1 MNILS
6 KYINERS
13 ALRQLLAPLWGKMP
27 VGQKGVFLLLA
38 LFCLS
43 SCVDND
49 DMADDQGTFY
59 TATKRTAA
67 QIIGDDADRCSMF
80 QAVLEKANYFSLLSV
95 YGNYTVFVPTNE
107 AITEFMKSNNYSSL
121 DELLQDA
128 ERCDTIARTH
138 IVKDGAY
145 FTTDVSDGALPQMN
159 MDDRYLVMTC
169 DSDAQNNNQLRVFVN
184 KRSQLVEK
192 NDSATNGVVH
202 IINRVITPS
211 SDFLPDLMAEDSTI
225 TLFVQALKTTHM
237 SDSLTKYIDMGYS
250 VSEDSIEGDIPKVRF
265 GGRDNIVTYPRR
277 RYFKYTAFVEPNYV
291 FARKGINTFDD
302 LVAYAKKVYDAT
314 YPEDAGKYDNDFTN
328 RKNPLNRFVSYHLM
342 DRMGNYSDWAPSGRF
357 LTECT
362 VTSLADAEDFW
373 ETMCPNTMLRF
384 CRAGTGSNAGL
395 YANRKGVGNKY
406 TVKGVKVLT
415 ASESG
420 KSEQQAING
429 TYLYLDDILEYSTKV
444 RDEVLSCRMRI
455 DATTLSADFMN
466 QGCRFNDEAGA
477 LNDRLYAIKR
487 GYIKGWKISDDT
499 FVAVHPAELSWSS
512 YLGNAICIK
521 GQYDVQFKLPP
532 VPSGTYEI
540 RMGYVAGEERG
551 VVQVYLNN
559 EPCGIPVDLTY
570 GTWNLQDIVGDIADT
585 EDEEHNTS
593 MDKTLHNLGYMRG
606 MDSYRK
612 PGLNSFRQ
620 DSPEHLRRI
629 LATQKLDE
637 GKEYWLR
644 FRQVSKGDKEWS
656 FDYIELCP
664 KDVYASPEG
673 ENRH

>member
-1 MNILS
+1 MAKCKSL
-6 KYINERS
+6 Y
-13 ALRQLLAPLWGKMP
+13 
-27 VGQKGVFLLLA
+27 VLLLSCCMITPM
-38 LFCLS
+38 LF

-49 DMADDQGTFY
+49 DLANEQGTFY
-59 TATKRTAA
+59 SATKRTAA
-67 QIIGDDADRCSMF
+67 EIISDDADRCSMF
-80 QAVLEKANYFSLLSV
+80 QAILEKSNYYSLLSV
-95 YGNYTVFVPTNE
+95 YGNYTVFAPTNE
-107 AITEFMKSNNYSSL
+107 AINKFIAENSYASF
-121 DELLQDA
+121 DALLQDA

-138 IVKDGAY
+138 IIKDGAY

-169 DSDAQNNNQLRVFVN
+169 DSDAQNNNQLRIFVN
-184 KRSQLVEK
+184 KRSLLVEK

-202 IINRVITPS
+202 FIDRVITPS
-211 SDFLPDLMAEDSTI
+211 NDFLPDLMAEDSSI
-225 TLFVQALKTTHM
+225 SIFVEALKYTHM
-237 SDSLTKYIDMGYS
+237 DDSLTKYIDDKYS
-250 VSEDSIEGDIPKVRF
+250 VSEDSINGDIAKVRF
-265 GGRDNIVTYPRR
+265 GGRDNKVTYPRK
-277 RYFKYTAFVEPNYV
+277 RYFKFTAFVEPNSVY
-291 FARKGINTFDD
+291 AKKGINTLED
-302 LVAYAKKVYDAT
+302 LKAYAKKVYDAT
-314 YPEDAGKYDNDFTN
+314 YPEDAGKYDDDPTN

-373 ETMCPNTMLRF
+373 ETMCPGTMLRF
-384 CRAGTGSNAGL
+384 CRAGTGNNAGL
-395 YANRKGVGNKY
+395 YANRKGLGNKY

-420 KSEQQAING
+420 KSEQQALNG

-477 LNDRLYAIKR
+477 VNDRLYALKQ
-487 GYIKGWKISDDT
+487 GKIKGWKISDDT
-499 FVAVHPAELSWSS
+499 FVAVHAAELSWSS

-540 RMGYVAGEERG
+540 RMGYVAGDERG

-570 GTWNLQDIVGDIADT
+570 GTWNLQDIVGDITDT
-585 EDEEHNTS
+585 EDEEHNTA

-629 LATQKLDE
+629 LTTQKLDE

-664 KDVYASPEG
+664 KDVYASPDG
-673 ENRH
+673 EDRH